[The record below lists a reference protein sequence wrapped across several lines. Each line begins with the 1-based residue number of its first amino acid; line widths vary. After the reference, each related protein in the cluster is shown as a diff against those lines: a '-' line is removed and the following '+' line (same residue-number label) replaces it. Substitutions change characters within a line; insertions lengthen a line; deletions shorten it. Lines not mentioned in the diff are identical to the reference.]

1 MTLRTW
7 CIRATLFA
15 AASVATHLAHADVA
29 CEKLEGCAAKACRID
44 AKIAEAKSA
53 GKSKLLPSLERDRAE
68 ITHCSDDG
76 LKQKRKVALDQAQ
89 HRIDLRQD
97 DLTKAQAKG
106 DPAKIKKAQR
116 NLDSAQHAYDEIKNS
131 PL

>member
-1 MTLRTW
+1 MILRAW
-7 CIRATLFA
+7 CIRAIAFA
-15 AASVATHLAHADVA
+15 AASAAMPLVHAEVA

-44 AKIAEAKSA
+44 AQIAEAKSA

-68 ITHCSDDG
+68 INHCSDDG

-97 DLTKAQAKG
+97 DLKKAQAKG
-106 DPAKIKKAQR
+106 DPAKIKKAQAK
-116 NLDSAQHAYDEIKNS
+116 LDSAQHAYDEIKNS